1 MRNSKMLAAVTVETA
16 MPQPSQTTNESA
28 SGKNFRWLL
37 KALFCCL
44 SVYLLLMVCAPVAA
58 AQTGLG
64 TVAVGSNSSK
74 SVSVSYTGTSAS
86 VAAVTQGAASKDF
99 TVGSASCS
107 ASPCSVTVTFAPKYS
122 GERFGA
128 LVVYDSGGNALGTTY
143 LTGYGQG
150 PQLTFTSNPATLGKD
165 GVGTIL
171 QGVAVDGAG
180 IVYITDS
187 STGALYKL
195 VPTQSDIEHVYW
207 SQSTIVNG
215 CGSTAT
221 TDCFASP
228 QGVAVDGAGNLYVAD
243 AGNSGSVSPGVYKM
257 SLLDNGTFAAP
268 VALPAPSG
276 GWQQPGGIAVDTT
289 GILYVMDNGFNSSD
303 SSYNLYSLAL
313 KTDGSYAT
321 PYMEISFLAPIAAI
335 AVDAA
340 NNFYFVI
347 AVGEQVVKKT
357 GGPQGAPNLVYTSTG
372 TTMTGVAVDGNGNVF
387 ISDSVNRI
395 KEATPVSGGVNAT
408 SYNAATPLNGDVF
421 SSAALTLDGAGNI
434 YAVNA
439 AGQGGAGTL
448 FFYEQSKSWGGYSDQ
463 YAWGTVNSTENQIT
477 NDGNQPLTL
486 SGVDTSA
493 APDFQFVQTGTAFTN
508 LCTTSTP
515 LAAGAS
521 CNLEIDFDPLFSSLT
536 ANPTYLWEN
545 VTLTTNATPDTAT
558 LAMQGI
564 EMPVS
569 AFLMLTSSPNS
580 AQTGVPITLTA
591 TITNANSQQ
600 EPAGTVSFYINGTAD
615 SGCGAK
621 TPSNGR
627 ATCVTTFASAGPQSV
642 QAYYSG
648 DAYYNYSYSDIY
660 ALSVVV
666 PPAATAPGVTA
677 FGTSAAPIAVG
688 ASTSGSV
695 TFTFG
700 SAVTL
705 HQIQALTGG
714 ATGQEFTVASGGSCA
729 AGSSYGPSG
738 TATCTVNVTFTPVH
752 PGTRNGAVT
761 LSDASNNVV
770 ATAYLQGF
778 STGAQVA
785 VAPASS
791 LYTSTATASGIYSW
805 GAVAVDGAGNLF
817 AAENEINNNGGSVI
831 SEMKPSV
838 TGGTLSYSQTKVYS
852 TGSDGTGTKSSFDG
866 VAVDG
871 EGNLYFIVN
880 NQLYLLPRL
889 ADGTYPAYTA
899 AVHLG
904 SECGNG
910 ITANC
915 WVDPI
920 GVAVDGAG
928 SIYVA
933 DNDNNGSAAAIY
945 KLTLTGGVY
954 SAPVALPV
962 PSGGYSELNGV
973 AVDGAGN
980 VYALNESPAA
990 IYESK
995 WSGTAYS
1002 TPAAI
1007 TVDGSTSFLNNPES
1021 IAADGLGNVYVADYG
1036 WGVIQLSP
1044 NGSGYSQVTLANPSA
1059 SSQVAVDASGSVYL
1073 TSFSSLTVYSATTPA
1088 ALSFGSVWVGS
1099 SNTSSSSVMST
1110 GNAALDISAIQYPTD
1125 FIAGT
1130 NGNGACTSSSVLT
1143 QGQSCSLR
1151 IEFAPTVASL
1161 SATQP
1166 LAEDVTITSNAT
1178 PATVTIPVSG
1188 TAVKPTPQ
1196 VTLVDSANPIVTGTS
1211 ATLTATMSTP
1221 EGSSGLATPT
1231 GTVTFSSGGTTLC
1244 SAVALQSGV
1253 ATCATTPS
1261 TAGTFT
1267 VQAAYS
1273 GDSLY
1278 LANTA
1283 SVTVSVVNP
1292 PDATPSTPVTSA
1304 GAETVGSSG
1313 TAVVTINFSSTLT
1326 APVTMAAINVL
1337 TQGAPNLDFTL
1348 AATQAATGACATGKS
1363 YAASASCTVTVTF
1376 KPKFSGPRFGAVV
1389 LMDNSSPANVVATA
1403 YLTGTGNGPQ
1413 GVFLPGMLSAPLTDS
1428 SNFWDPEG
1436 VAVDGAGNLYIADES
1451 NDAVFEMTLSG
1462 GVYSAPAVIAG
1473 SNLYFGSPESVAVD
1487 GAGNLYVADSGDGSG
1502 VYLFTLQPD
1511 GSYTQTTLGTG
1522 WQYPSGVAVD
1532 GSGDVYVADNGSQS
1546 VVELTPSNGAY
1557 TQTTVAS
1564 SLSNPWGVAVD
1575 TSGNVYVANN
1585 GNDGRNATVLKL
1597 TLAGTSYTQSML
1609 GSGWSDPKGIAVD
1622 GNGNVYVA
1630 DDGEGIV
1637 AKLTLQTDGSYTQ
1650 TTLKTGDLDEQ
1661 EGVALDGAGNLYV
1674 VDSDYTDVYKI
1685 DLADPPLLAF
1695 NDTALGWTS
1704 SDSPQ
1709 TITYANIGNQPLT
1722 LSALSY
1728 ATDFPEASPSP
1739 SGACTG
1745 STALAANAGCTLSID
1760 FTPIT
1765 AQSRYPQTLS
1775 EYASLTSDAINV
1787 TGAQQISLAG
1797 SVMQPAVRLAL
1808 TSSLN
1813 PTWVGGAAP
1822 TFSVTITI
1830 PSSTMPAPGGTVSF
1844 FDPGP
1849 KDNNTTPICD
1859 SIAFTAVSGSTTTW
1873 TASCT
1878 PSSDYQT
1885 NYFQSGVN
1893 PIFVDYSGDTY
1904 YTGGRSNTVNE
1915 YVAATA
1921 PPTGNFNDTSIG
1933 SANVG
1938 SSVTCLPLTIA
1949 FNTTETLGGIQVL
1962 TGGVSNGDFSQGTS
1976 CAAPS
1981 GSLKSASARPMGA
1994 TGSGAALCAVGTQY
2008 SQGDSCVVNVN
2019 FTPSFAGTR
2028 YGAVLLTD
2036 TSTPANIIGTGY
2048 LEGTGIGSQTI
2059 FTVPTEV
2066 SSKSRLTDVRSAQ
2079 SLTALTPLGT
2089 NIVSENVALLPGSQS
2104 TIGSGWFA
2112 PQGVAVDGANN
2123 VYIADPE
2130 NSLVVKETYS
2140 KTNGVVSY
2148 TSSNLPPPS
2157 VDGGS
2162 WGNPTGV
2169 AVDGAGNVYVADS
2182 DHANVV
2188 METLQPDGSY
2198 AASIIDNVTHW
2209 SAPAGIAVDG
2219 AGNVYVADNGNGGF
2233 VIKETLS
2240 DGVYMSS
2247 TVDNQHFDCP
2257 SGLAVD
2263 GLGNIFVTDRC
2274 NSAVAKETLQ
2284 SDGSYT
2290 IGQIGSGWGYPIGIA
2305 VDDNSNVYIA
2315 DPEMGEVVMEALS
2328 NGKYTPTQIGDFG
2341 TPYGLALTP
2350 SGNLIV
2356 ADAGENIGGVEVRSG
2371 NTLVAAAR
2379 FIQKD
2384 LASPGSSAASVYFL
2398 DFADPPVLSFAT
2410 TAYQATSTDS
2420 PQTVV
2425 VDNFG
2430 NAQLNFSALA
2440 YPSDFT
2446 EASGVTTDCTA
2457 TSQVAANGS
2466 CMLSIAFTPVAL
2478 STTSLSTLLSE
2489 NVSLTTNALNTTD
2502 AQQVAVSGTE
2512 TQSELEAATPVFSTP
2527 SGILTSAQTTIY
2539 LTDATS
2545 GAAIRYT
2552 TDGSTPSA
2560 SSTLYTTAGIVVS
2573 SSETI
2578 KAIAIAT
2585 NYNNSAVATAA
2596 YTINIPSNPTAA
2608 TPTFS
2613 PAAGSYT
2620 SAQTVYLSD
2629 TTSGAVL
2636 YYTTDGSTPSP
2647 SSTLYTTAGIVV
2659 SSSETIKAIAIA
2671 TNYNNSAVA
2680 TAAYTI
2686 NIPSNPTAATPTFS
2700 PAAGSYTSAQTVY
2713 LSDTTSGAVLYYTT
2727 DDSTPSPSSTLY
2739 TTAGIVVSS
2748 SETIKAIAV
2757 ASDYNNSAVATAA
2770 YTINSSTSTG
2780 DFTISA
2786 SDATFTVEP
2795 GGSGVY
2801 TLTVTPANGASTFP
2815 ATVNF
2820 SVSGLPPGATVTFSP
2835 ASIATGA
2842 GTTTVT
2848 MTIYNAQ
2855 LAAANHPSAGGS
2867 LVTRL
2872 APLSLALLLLPFAG
2886 LLRKS
2891 GKRLSRLFTVLLLL
2905 GAALAGLNGCGTGA
2919 GFFGHAQKTYTVTVT
2934 ATMGTVSHTS
2944 NVTITVE

>member
-1 MRNSKMLAAVTVETA
+1 LLNVNRTREDPMRNSKMLAAVTAETA
-16 MPQPSQTTNESA
+16 MPQPSRTTNESA

-44 SVYLLLMVCAPVAA
+44 SVYLLMVCAPVAA

-150 PQLTFTSNPATLGKD
+150 PQLTFTSNPAALGKD
-165 GVGTIL
+165 GVGTTL

-276 GWQQPGGIAVDTT
+276 GWQQPGGIAVDGAGNVYVANNGT
-289 GILYVMDNGFNSSD
+289 GQIYQLNPSG
-303 SSYNLYSLAL
+303 SSYSSPSDIIGGTAV
-313 KTDGSYAT
+313 G
-321 PYMEISFLAPIAAI
+321 IAADS
-335 AVDAA
+335 AGNVYVARND
-340 NNFYFVI
+340 
-347 AVGEQVVKKT
+347 QVYKYTASESYGT
-357 GGPQGAPNLVYTSTG
+357 GRPVYWSSTDN
-372 TTMTGVAVDGNGNVF
+372 TVAGVAVDGNGNVF

-486 SGVDTSA
+486 SGVDTSV

-591 TITNANSQQ
+591 TIINANSQQ

-615 SGCGAK
+615 SGCGAV

-648 DAYYNYSYSDIY
+648 DAYYNYNYSNIY

-666 PPAATAPGVTA
+666 PPAATAPGVTT
-677 FGTSAAPIAVG
+677 FGTTAAPIAVG

-705 HQIQALTGG
+705 HQIQALTQG

-738 TATCTVNVTFTPVH
+738 TTTCTVNVTFTPAH

-785 VAPASS
+785 IAPASS

-852 TGSDGTGTKSSFDG
+852 TGSDGTGTNSSFDG

-1088 ALSFGSVWVGS
+1088 ALSFGSLPVDGAPGS
-1099 SNTSSSSVMST
+1099 QSVKVVST
-1110 GNAALDISAIQYPTD
+1110 GNAALDLTSLSFPADFPSFASDTTCSA
-1125 FIAGT
+1125 
-1130 NGNGACTSSSVLT
+1130 SSVLT
-1143 QGQSCSLR
+1143 QGQSCSLY

-1178 PATVTIPVSG
+1178 PATVTIPISG

-1221 EGSSGLATPT
+1221 EGSSGLAMPT
-1231 GTVTFSSGGTTLC
+1231 GTVSFSAGSTTLC

-1278 LANTA
+1278 LTNTA

-1292 PDATPSTPVTSA
+1292 PDAIPSSPVTSA

-1413 GVFLPGMLSAPLTDS
+1413 GVFLPGTLSAPLTDS
-1428 SNFWDPEG
+1428 SNLWDPEG

-1451 NDAVFEMTLSG
+1451 NDAVYEMTLSG

-1609 GSGWSDPKGIAVD
+1609 GSGWRDPKGIAVD

-1630 DDGEGIV
+1630 DDGEEIV

-1745 STALAANAGCTLSID
+1745 STALAANAGCKLSID

-1765 AQSRYPQTLS
+1765 AQSSYPQTLS

-1915 YVAATA
+1915 YVAVTA

-1962 TGGVSNGDFSQGTS
+1962 TGGASNGDFSQGTS

-2209 SAPAGIAVDG
+2209 REPAGIAVDG
-2219 AGNVYVADNGNGGF
+2219 AGNVYVADNGMGF

-2328 NGKYTPTQIGDFG
+2328 NGKYTATQIGDFG

-2356 ADAGENIGGVEVRSG
+2356 ADAGENIRGVEVRSG

-2659 SSSETIKAIAIA
+2659 SSSETIKAIA
-2671 TNYNNSAVA
+2671 
-2680 TAAYTI
+2680 
-2686 NIPSNPTAATPTFS
+2686 
-2700 PAAGSYTSAQTVY
+2700 
-2713 LSDTTSGAVLYYTT
+2713 
-2727 DDSTPSPSSTLY
+2727 
-2739 TTAGIVVSS
+2739 
-2748 SETIKAIAV
+2748 V

-2855 LAAANHPSAGGS
+2855 LAAANHPSAGGA
-2867 LVTRL
+2867 LVSRL